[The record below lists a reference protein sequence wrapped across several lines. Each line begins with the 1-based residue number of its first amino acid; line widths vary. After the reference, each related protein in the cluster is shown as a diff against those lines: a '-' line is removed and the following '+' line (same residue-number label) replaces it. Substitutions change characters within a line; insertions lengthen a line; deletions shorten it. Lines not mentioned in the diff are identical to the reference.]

1 MKTKLIL
8 LLLALM
14 ALAVFAACQAEDAPV
29 TTEAPVSSTTTPA
42 TTTAP
47 VTTSPLEGDDAK
59 AAYRYVFQTMKAL
72 GGYEATVEEVH
83 GLGAQTTK
91 LKSTVK
97 VNLLDGKK
105 GFISSRVNQAYESVD
120 MTYLD
125 GEVYCLVKSTGVS
138 LKYKTTD
145 RAVTLAFDELFSD
158 FEESG
163 KESDIAS
170 VAFVKRES
178 GECRFQVTFDAAVGR
193 KLVFDLY
200 ESEHPSAF
208 SDIGYTAE
216 FECNADGYI
225 TQIQYKLYFTFD
237 GARCSYITETTY
249 HNVGSVPEISAPDDA
264 SSYVD
269 ESELG

>member
-42 TTTAP
+42 TTTSAP

-59 AAYRYVFQTMKAL
+59 AAYRYVFQKMKAL

-120 MTYLD
+120 M
-125 GEVYCLVKSTGVS
+125 
-138 LKYKTTD
+138 TTD

-249 HNVGSVPEISAPDDA
+249 YNVGSVPEISAPDDA